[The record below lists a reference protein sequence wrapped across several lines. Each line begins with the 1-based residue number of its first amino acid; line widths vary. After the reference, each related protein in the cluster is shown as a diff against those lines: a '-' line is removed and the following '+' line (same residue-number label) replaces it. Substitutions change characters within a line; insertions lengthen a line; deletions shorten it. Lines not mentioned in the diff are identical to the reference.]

1 MKLLKNKQR
10 LAGIA
15 MVLALMASLGLA
27 SASGLAVV
35 DQEALVN
42 GDFES
47 GFTTM
52 PGCGMVGTGWGCF
65 NNGGTAE
72 YGFYDDE
79 WPPVVGGGEH
89 SQLIEIN
96 TMQYPASEA
105 DRYAGIYQ
113 TVSLVAGQQYQF
125 TLMAGMRERDP
136 DGFEDPYRYR
146 IQWGYTANGS
156 TDWQQVTN
164 WEELPFDK
172 IDERSSPTGLEAK
185 GVQFVAPSGEITLFV
200 RVWKKWG
207 TPYRELDVNLDSLS
221 LWGPGVRQPVE
232 PAGPVVIL
240 PGPVM
245 DGDVDHGEIDEV
257 PALCASTNLISNGSF
272 ECGFSMVP
280 GCGMVG
286 TGWGCFTNGGSA
298 EYGFYDDLWS
308 PVVQDG
314 AHSQLIEIN
323 TKKFAASEPDRYAGI
338 YQVVRGLRAGETYEF
353 SLWGQMREEASHP
366 DEDTYRYRVEWG
378 YAPLDANPSP
388 ADITNWVEVPWDT
401 IYPRIEP
408 GEMASYAV
416 KLQAPCSKMILGI
429 RAWKK
434 WGTSYRELDV
444 NLDAVSLV
452 RSEPMPSQ
460 VVQFQGWDPWNAQ
473 PPEPMQPP
481 EPAARPDGCAGQHV
495 VARGDS
501 LHELAKDYDTS
512 VEALVDLNQIA
523 DPNLIYV
530 GQTLCVST
538 N

>member
-1 MKLLKNKQR
+1 
-10 LAGIA
+10 
-15 MVLALMASLGLA
+15 LG
-27 SASGLAVV
+27 
-35 DQEALVN
+35 
-42 GDFES
+42 
-47 GFTTM
+47 
-52 PGCGMVGTGWGCF
+52 
-65 NNGGTAE
+65 
-72 YGFYDDE
+72 
-79 WPPVVGGGEH
+79 
-89 SQLIEIN
+89 
-96 TMQYPASEA
+96 
-105 DRYAGIYQ
+105 
-113 TVSLVAGQQYQF
+113 
-125 TLMAGMRERDP
+125 
-136 DGFEDPYRYR
+136 
-146 IQWGYTANGS
+146 
-156 TDWQQVTN
+156 
-164 WEELPFDK
+164 
-172 IDERSSPTGLEAK
+172 
-185 GVQFVAPSGEITLFV
+185 
-200 RVWKKWG
+200 
-207 TPYRELDVNLDSLS
+207 
-221 LWGPGVRQPVE
+221 
-232 PAGPVVIL
+232 
-240 PGPVM
+240 
-245 DGDVDHGEIDEV
+245 
-257 PALCASTNLISNGSF
+257 
-272 ECGFSMVP
+272 
-280 GCGMVG
+280 
-286 TGWGCFTNGGSA
+286 
-298 EYGFYDDLWS
+298 S

-460 VVQFQGWDPWNAQ
+460 VVQFQGWEPWNAQ

-481 EPAARPDGCAGQHV
+481 EPAARPHGCAGQHV

>member
-245 DGDVDHGEIDEV
+245 GRDVGHGGIDGT
-257 PALCASTNLISNGSF
+257 PALCASPNLISNGSF

-286 TGWGCFTNGGSA
+286 SGWGCFTNGGSA

-323 TKKFAASEPDRYAGI
+323 TKQFAASEPDRYAGI

-366 DEDTYRYRVEWG
+366 DEDMYRYRVEWG

-401 IYPRIEP
+401 VYPRIEP

-452 RSEPMPSQ
+452 QCEPVPSQ
-460 VVQFQGWDPWNAQ
+460 VAPFQGWEPWDAQ
-473 PPEPMQPP
+473 PPEPMKPP
-481 EPAARPDGCAGQHV
+481 EPAARPEGCAGQHV
-495 VARGDS
+495 VARGDT

-538 N
+538 D